1 MNKTYL
7 DKVIDKL
14 VDETVIVDGKYI
26 STTFYQSLFRIA
38 FLAPFPP
45 SSHTSH
51 SLYVV
56 FKSYVKRIYGLT
68 NEESKY
74 VWKQYKERII
84 TSL

>member
-38 FLAPFPP
+38 FLTPFPP
-45 SSHTSH
+45 ASYTSQ
-51 SLYVV
+51 SLYRV
-56 FKSYVKRIYGLT
+56 FERYVKRIYGVT

-74 VWKQYKERII
+74 VWEQYKEKII